1 MTFKLFR
8 RGSARCIGLL
18 SAFVTI
24 LLCLY
29 YISIGQPNPTHI
41 PDANIVGLAVG
52 MGRGQAPSA
61 AALGGFSVGG
71 GSASQHHH
79 HQQQQQQQLQ
89 QSHPVAKQ
97 QLQDVG
103 NLRGNDELDNQ
114 RNVHWGDKCY
124 ILLQSE
130 TNITAAEEHSRFDFQ
145 VD

>member
-41 PDANIVGLAVG
+41 PDANPVGLAIG

-71 GSASQHHH
+71 GSTSQHHH
-79 HQQQQQQQLQ
+79 QHRQQQQQQLQ
-89 QSHPVAKQ
+89 QSHQ
-97 QLQDVG
+97 QLQDVENG
-103 NLRGNDELDNQ
+103 RDNVELDNQ